1 MGQLFQGRLEVQ
13 EGALKGEAVDFM
25 FNPTEYSISKSNT
38 WNIPKANKGGNVGP
52 LEFGGG
58 EPRSLQVELF
68 FDTYMSGKGN
78 LRKQANQLFNFMM
91 VDSALKGKNSKMGHP
106 PKCRLIWG
114 RDTKNHFDCYITSCA
129 VKFTMFNQDG
139 QPIRATATL
148 QLKETRDPKALLPT
162 NPTSLG
168 DPGRR
173 VWVVSEGDRL
183 DWVAY
188 QEYGDAREWRRI
200 AEANRLD
207 NPLALRPGM
216 VLSIPPQ

>member
-1 MGQLFQGRLEVQ
+1 
-13 EGALKGEAVDFM
+13 
-25 FNPTEYSISKSNT
+25 
-38 WNIPKANKGGNVGP
+38 
-52 LEFGGG
+52 
-58 EPRSLQVELF
+58 
-68 FDTYMSGKGN
+68 
-78 LRKQANQLFNFMM
+78 
-91 VDSALKGKNSKMGHP
+91 MGHP

-148 QLKETRDPKALLPT
+148 QLKETRDPKQLLPT

-168 DPGRR
+168 EPGRR

-183 DWVAY
+183 DWIAY

-207 NPLALRPGM
+207 NPLDLRPGM
-216 VLSIPPQ
+216 TLSIPPQ